1 MLCRV
6 NLPYLDHLVIMEADY
21 RRYIQGFNVIPAD
34 SRRKNIYE
42 MERFPRKSN
51 VKLLALSTIAT
62 TEEDGI
68 H

>member
-34 SRRKNIYE
+34 SRRKNKNKQTNMKWKGFQE
-42 MERFPRKSN
+42 SPM
-51 VKLLALSTIAT
+51 
-62 TEEDGI
+62 
-68 H
+68 